1 MAQRNSSGRGTTATR
16 TKRQSGNQ
24 TPNTPGVSESA
35 ISRMKVDD
43 IRSQLKRRGV
53 SGISA
58 LRKPELVKTLAR
70 TMRGE
75 GGAAR
80 RSSGPAGRPAATR
93 KSTAAKKTTA
103 RRATSPAK
111 SAPAARATGARA
123 KATGTRKAVPARA
136 KATSSRATTARAKAA
151 PARAKATLS
160 RATATRAKAAPSR
173 AKAASRPAARAKA
186 APARAKATS
195 SRVTTARAKAA
206 PARAK
211 ATSSRTTT
219 TRAKAAPSRAKAA
232 PTRAKAAP
240 ARAKAAPA
248 KAATTRKATSARA
261 QSAPTRGPA
270 SSRSIGSSQL
280 ITSLAD
286 RPERPGRSLVTRN
299 HEVIQRWARA
309 RGAKPATIA
318 GTERE
323 GRPGVLTFNIPG
335 YRESS
340 RIREI
345 TWDDWF
351 RTFDLRRLNLIYQEQ
366 MRDGRQ
372 SNFFRTENPNREDG

>member
-16 TKRQSGNQ
+16 TKRQTGNQ
-24 TPNTPGVSESA
+24 TPNTPRVSESA

-43 IRSQLKRRGV
+43 LRSQLKRRGV

-80 RSSGPAGRPAATR
+80 RSTGPAGRPSATR

-103 RRATSPAK
+103 AKRTTSARRSATSPAK
-111 SAPAARATGARA
+111 AAPAARATGARA
-123 KATGTRKAVPARA
+123 KATGTRKAAPARA
-136 KATSSRATTARAKAA
+136 KATSSRAKTASS
-151 PARAKATLS
+151 RAKAT
-160 RATATRAKAAPSR
+160 
-173 AKAASRPAARAKA
+173 PA
-186 APARAKATS
+186 
-195 SRVTTARAKAA
+195 
-206 PARAK
+206 
-211 ATSSRTTT
+211 
-219 TRAKAAPSRAKAA
+219 
-232 PTRAKAAP
+232 RAKAAP

-248 KAATTRKATSARA
+248 RAKAAPARAKAAPARAKAAPARAKAAPSRAKAAPARKTSSARA
-261 QSAPTRGPA
+261 QAAPTRGPA

-323 GRPGVLTFNIPG
+323 GRPGVLTFNIPR

>member
-16 TKRQSGNQ
+16 TKRQSGNH
-24 TPNTPGVSESA
+24 TPNTPRVSESA

-123 KATGTRKAVPARA
+123 KATGTRKAAPARA
-136 KATSSRATTARAKAA
+136 KATS
-151 PARAKATLS
+151 S

-173 AKAASRPAARAKA
+173 AKAT
-186 APARAKATS
+186 PARAK
-195 SRVTTARAKAA
+195 KAA
-206 PARAK
+206 P
-211 ATSSRTTT
+211 S
-219 TRAKAAPSRAKAA
+219 RAKAAPSRAKAA
-232 PTRAKAAP
+232 PA
-240 ARAKAAPA
+240 
-248 KAATTRKATSARA
+248 RKATSARA

-318 GTERE
+318 GTERA

>member
-24 TPNTPGVSESA
+24 TPNTPRVSESA

-123 KATGTRKAVPARA
+123 KATGTRKAAPPRA
-136 KATSSRATTARAKAA
+136 KATS
-151 PARAKATLS
+151 S

-173 AKAASRPAARAKA
+173 AKAT
-186 APARAKATS
+186 PARAK
-195 SRVTTARAKAA
+195 KAA
-206 PARAK
+206 P
-211 ATSSRTTT
+211 S
-219 TRAKAAPSRAKAA
+219 RAKAAPSRAKAA
-232 PTRAKAAP
+232 PA
-240 ARAKAAPA
+240 
-248 KAATTRKATSARA
+248 RKATSARA

-318 GTERE
+318 GTERA

>member
-16 TKRQSGNQ
+16 TKRQTGNQ
-24 TPNTPGVSESA
+24 TPNTPRVSESA

-43 IRSQLKRRGV
+43 LRSQLRRRGV

-80 RSSGPAGRPAATR
+80 RSSGPAGRPSATR

-123 KATGTRKAVPARA
+123 KAAGTR
-136 KATSSRATTARAKAA
+136 
-151 PARAKATLS
+151 
-160 RATATRAKAAPSR
+160 
-173 AKAASRPAARAKA
+173 KA

-195 SRVTTARAKAA
+195 SRATATSARAKAA
-206 PARAK
+206 PPRAK
-211 ATSSRTTT
+211 AAPP
-219 TRAKAAPSRAKAA
+219 RAKAAPSRAKAA
-232 PTRAKAAP
+232 PSRAKAAPSRAKAAP
-240 ARAKAAPA
+240 ARKAS
-248 KAATTRKATSARA
+248 SARA

-318 GTERE
+318 GTER
-323 GRPGVLTFNIPG
+323 GNRPGVLTFNIPG

>member
-16 TKRQSGNQ
+16 TKRQPGNQ
-24 TPNTPGVSESA
+24 TPNTPRVSESE

-75 GGAAR
+75 GGAR
-80 RSSGPAGRPAATR
+80 RSTGPAGRPSATR

-103 RRATSPAK
+103 AKRTTSARRSATSPAK
-111 SAPAARATGARA
+111 TAPAARATGARA
-123 KATGTRKAVPARA
+123 KATGTRKAAPAQA
-136 KATSSRATTARAKAA
+136 KATSS
-151 PARAKATLS
+151 
-160 RATATRAKAAPSR
+160 
-173 AKAASRPAARAKA
+173 
-186 APARAKATS
+186 
-195 SRVTTARAKAA
+195 
-206 PARAK
+206 
-211 ATSSRTTT
+211 
-219 TRAKAAPSRAKAA
+219 RAKAAPSRAKAA
-232 PTRAKAAP
+232 PSRAKAAP
-240 ARAKAAPA
+240 SRAKAAP
-248 KAATTRKATSARA
+248 S
-261 QSAPTRGPA
+261 RGPA

-318 GTERE
+318 GTER
-323 GRPGVLTFNIPG
+323 GDRPGVLTFNMPG

-366 MRDGRQ
+366 LRDGRQ

>member
-16 TKRQSGNQ
+16 TKRQTGNQ
-24 TPNTPGVSESA
+24 TPNTPRVSESA

-43 IRSQLKRRGV
+43 LRSQLKRRGV

-80 RSSGPAGRPAATR
+80 RGTGPAGRPSATR

-103 RRATSPAK
+103 AKRTTSARRSATSPAK
-111 SAPAARATGARA
+111 AAPAARATGARA
-123 KATGTRKAVPARA
+123 KATGTRKAAPARA
-136 KATSSRATTARAKAA
+136 KATSSRAKTASS
-151 PARAKATLS
+151 RAKAT
-160 RATATRAKAAPSR
+160 
-173 AKAASRPAARAKA
+173 PA
-186 APARAKATS
+186 
-195 SRVTTARAKAA
+195 
-206 PARAK
+206 
-211 ATSSRTTT
+211 
-219 TRAKAAPSRAKAA
+219 
-232 PTRAKAAP
+232 RAKAAP

-248 KAATTRKATSARA
+248 RAKAAPARAKAAPARAKAAPARAKAAPSRAKAAPARKTSSARA
-261 QSAPTRGPA
+261 QAAPTRGPA

-345 TWDDWF
+345 TWNDWF

>member
-1 MAQRNSSGRGTTATR
+1 
-16 TKRQSGNQ
+16 
-24 TPNTPGVSESA
+24 
-35 ISRMKVDD
+35 MKVDD
-43 IRSQLKRRGV
+43 IRNQLRRRGV
-53 SGISA
+53 SGTSA

-70 TMRGE
+70 TMRSEGR

-80 RSSGPAGRPAATR
+80 RSTGPAGRPAAR
-93 KSTAAKKTTA
+93 KTTAAKKTAAAKKTTA
-103 RRATSPAK
+103 ARRKATSPAK

-123 KATGTRKAVPARA
+123 KATGTRR
-136 KATSSRATTARAKAA
+136 AA
-151 PARAKATLS
+151 PARAKAT
-160 RATATRAKAAPSR
+160 
-173 AKAASRPAARAKA
+173 AS
-186 APARAKATS
+186 
-195 SRVTTARAKAA
+195 
-206 PARAK
+206 
-211 ATSSRTTT
+211 
-219 TRAKAAPSRAKAA
+219 
-232 PTRAKAAP
+232 RAKAAP

-248 KAATTRKATSARA
+248 RKAAPSRAKAAPSRAKAAPSRAKAAPARKAASARA
-261 QSAPTRGPA
+261 QAAPTLGPA

-318 GTERE
+318 GTER
-323 GRPGVLTFNIPG
+323 GDRPGVLTFNIPG

-340 RIREI
+340 RIREV

-351 RTFDLRRLNLIYQEQ
+351 RTFDSRRLNLIYQEQ

>member
-16 TKRQSGNQ
+16 TKRQTGNQ
-24 TPNTPGVSESA
+24 TPNTPRVSESA

-43 IRSQLKRRGV
+43 LRSQLKRRGV

-80 RSSGPAGRPAATR
+80 RSTGPAGRPSATR

-103 RRATSPAK
+103 AKRTTSARRSATSPAK
-111 SAPAARATGARA
+111 AAPAARATGARA
-123 KATGTRKAVPARA
+123 KATGTRKAAPARA
-136 KATSSRATTARAKAA
+136 KATSSRA
-151 PARAKATLS
+151 
-160 RATATRAKAAPSR
+160 
-173 AKAASRPAARAKA
+173 
-186 APARAKATS
+186 KATS
-195 SRVTTARAKAA
+195 SR
-206 PARAK
+206 AK
-211 ATSSRTTT
+211 ATP
-219 TRAKAAPSRAKAA
+219 A
-232 PTRAKAAP
+232 RAKAAP

-248 KAATTRKATSARA
+248 RAKAAPARAKAAPARAKAAPARAKAAPARAKAAPARAKAAPSRAKAAPARKTSSARA
-261 QSAPTRGPA
+261 QAAPTRGPA

-345 TWDDWF
+345 TWNDWF

>member
-24 TPNTPGVSESA
+24 TPNTPRVSESA

-123 KATGTRKAVPARA
+123 KATGTRKAAPARA
-136 KATSSRATTARAKAA
+136 KATS
-151 PARAKATLS
+151 S

-173 AKAASRPAARAKA
+173 AKAA
-186 APARAKATS
+186 PARAK
-195 SRVTTARAKAA
+195 KAA
-206 PARAK
+206 P
-211 ATSSRTTT
+211 S
-219 TRAKAAPSRAKAA
+219 RAKAAPSRAKAA
-232 PTRAKAAP
+232 PA
-240 ARAKAAPA
+240 
-248 KAATTRKATSARA
+248 RKATSARA

-318 GTERE
+318 GTERA

>member
-1 MAQRNSSGRGTTATR
+1 
-16 TKRQSGNQ
+16 
-24 TPNTPGVSESA
+24 
-35 ISRMKVDD
+35 MKVDD
-43 IRSQLKRRGV
+43 IRSQLRRRGV
-53 SGISA
+53 TGISA

-70 TMRGE
+70 SMRGE

-80 RSSGPAGRPAATR
+80 RSTGPAGRPSATR

-103 RRATSPAK
+103 AKRTTSARRSATSPAK
-111 SAPAARATGARA
+111 AAPAARATGARA
-123 KATGTRKAVPARA
+123 KATGTRKAAPARA
-136 KATSSRATTARAKAA
+136 KATSARATTARAKAA
-151 PARAKATLS
+151 PSRAKATSS
-160 RATATRAKAAPSR
+160 RATATRSKAAPSR
-173 AKAASRPAARAKA
+173 AKATSARAKAAPGRATAASSRAKA
-186 APARAKATS
+186 APARAKA
-195 SRVTTARAKAA
+195 
-206 PARAK
+206 
-211 ATSSRTTT
+211 
-219 TRAKAAPSRAKAA
+219 APS
-232 PTRAKAAP
+232 RAKAAP

-248 KAATTRKATSARA
+248 RKAPT
-261 QSAPTRGPA
+261 APTRGPA

-286 RPERPGRSLVTRN
+286 RPERPGRSLVTRD

>member
-1 MAQRNSSGRGTTATR
+1 
-16 TKRQSGNQ
+16 
-24 TPNTPGVSESA
+24 
-35 ISRMKVDD
+35 MKVDD

-58 LRKPELVKTLAR
+58 LRKPELVKALAR
-70 TMRGE
+70 TIRGE

-80 RSSGPAGRPAATR
+80 RSTGPAGRPSATR

-103 RRATSPAK
+103 AKRTTSARRSTTSPAK
-111 SAPAARATGARA
+111 AAPAARATGARA
-123 KATGTRKAVPARA
+123 KAAGTRKAAPARA
-136 KATSSRATTARAKAA
+136 KATSSRA
-151 PARAKATLS
+151 KAT
-160 RATATRAKAAPSR
+160 P
-173 AKAASRPAARAKA
+173 ARAKA

-195 SRVTTARAKAA
+195 SRAATA
-206 PARAK
+206 
-211 ATSSRTTT
+211 
-219 TRAKAAPSRAKAA
+219 RAKAAPSRAKAA
-232 PTRAKAAP
+232 PSRAKAAPSRAKAAP
-240 ARAKAAPA
+240 ARKAS
-248 KAATTRKATSARA
+248 SARA
-261 QSAPTRGPA
+261 QAAPTRGPA

-318 GTERE
+318 GTER
-323 GRPGVLTFNIPG
+323 GDRPGVLTFNMPG

-340 RIREI
+340 RLREI